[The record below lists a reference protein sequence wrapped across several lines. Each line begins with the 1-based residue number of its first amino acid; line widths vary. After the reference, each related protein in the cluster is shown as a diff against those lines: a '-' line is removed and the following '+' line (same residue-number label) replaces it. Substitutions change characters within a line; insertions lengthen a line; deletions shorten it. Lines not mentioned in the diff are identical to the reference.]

1 MIVGPTGTPYANGCF
16 EFDVFFPANYPNE
29 PMKINLET
37 NGNKKV
43 GFGFCTF
50 HSCWSDHYFFPI
62 GPIQSES
69 V

>member
-16 EFDVFFPANYPNE
+16 EFDVFFPANYPNV

-43 GFGFCTF
+43 GLGLVWL
-50 HSCWSDHYFFPI
+50 CWS
-62 GPIQSES
+62 E
-69 V
+69 